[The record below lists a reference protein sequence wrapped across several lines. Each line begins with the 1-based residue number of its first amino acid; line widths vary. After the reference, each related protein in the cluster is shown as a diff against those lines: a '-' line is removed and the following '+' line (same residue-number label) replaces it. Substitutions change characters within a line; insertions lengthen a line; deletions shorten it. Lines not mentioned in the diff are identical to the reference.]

1 MAIQDIMY
9 NDELASNNIIA
20 GDIKQRS
27 LLFAKLAA
35 DAYGKKSAVK
45 KVVKE
50 MGFTKCKFYDIGGA
64 QAYRFE
70 SDTDVVVACRGTQ
83 PTEFND
89 LKADLKA
96 FPVKAE
102 TISRVHRGFKAEV
115 DELWPMVSKD
125 IKKVTKNLWFCGHS
139 LGAAMATI
147 MAARCAHEWDWPDPV
162 QLYTYGS
169 PRVGWPSYVKS
180 LKLNH
185 IRWQNNNDIV
195 TRVPLQ
201 IMGYKH
207 HGTLMYIRSDGT
219 INDTGKS
226 VWFTRFKDRMNGMWD
241 GIKKGKVDNFSDHA
255 MAEYIP
261 HLENW

>member
-20 GDIKQRS
+20 GDVKQRS

-102 TISRVHRGFKAEV
+102 TISRVHRGFK
-115 DELWPMVSKD
+115 LRWMS
-125 IKKVTKNLWFCGHS
+125 FG
-139 LGAAMATI
+139 
-147 MAARCAHEWDWPDPV
+147 
-162 QLYTYGS
+162 
-169 PRVGWPSYVKS
+169 
-180 LKLNH
+180 LKCLR
-185 IRWQNNNDIV
+185 I
-195 TRVPLQ
+195 
-201 IMGYKH
+201 
-207 HGTLMYIRSDGT
+207 
-219 INDTGKS
+219 
-226 VWFTRFKDRMNGMWD
+226 
-241 GIKKGKVDNFSDHA
+241 
-255 MAEYIP
+255 
-261 HLENW
+261 

>member
-1 MAIQDIMY
+1 M
-9 NDELASNNIIA
+9 SNTLIKNM
-20 GDIKQRS
+20 DIKQRS
-27 LLFAKLAA
+27 LLFARLAA
-35 DAYGKKSAVK
+35 DAYGTKATVTKLA
-45 KVVKE
+45 
-50 MGFTKCKFYDIGGA
+50 MGHGFTKTTFYDVGGA

-70 SDTDVVVACRGTQ
+70 SSTDVVVACRGTQ

-115 DELWPMVSKD
+115 DELWPKMSKD
-125 IKKVTKNLWFCGHS
+125 IEKVEKDLWFCGHS

-147 MAARCAHEWDWPDPV
+147 MASRCAHDWDWPDPV

-180 LKLNH
+180 LKLDH

-195 TRVPLQ
+195 TRVPLKA
-201 IMGYKH
+201 MGYNH
-207 HGTLMYIRSDGT
+207 HGRLHYIRSDGT
-219 INDTGKS
+219 INATGKYS
-226 VWFTRFKDRMNGMWD
+226 PWGRFSDRMKGMW
-241 GIKKGKVDNFSDHA
+241 GGLKHGKIDNFSDHA